1 MQWKNSAV
9 NDDSRKGLPVL
20 AIPSKKNKSS
30 LIKKEK

>member
-9 NDDSRKGLPVL
+9 KYDAKKGLPVL